1 VLSTTRLDGPACQAL
16 LENTSRVLP
25 PASYRKANETSALL
39 IGHKKEQLSIRCEQ
53 RMMADEKNLKKEDM
67 EIVAFT
73 LIGKGKERFVPE
85 VTEFRPCDWQALR
98 HSYNARENS
107 AIRSSDGKKSLV
119 SQAS

>member
-1 VLSTTRLDGPACQAL
+1 
-16 LENTSRVLP
+16 
-25 PASYRKANETSALL
+25 
-39 IGHKKEQLSIRCEQ
+39 
-53 RMMADEKNLKKEDM
+53 MMADEKNLKKEDM

-73 LIGKGKERFVPE
+73 LIGRGKERFVPE

-98 HSYNARENS
+98 HSYNARVNS

>member
-1 VLSTTRLDGPACQAL
+1 VLDWSSLPGSAGK
-16 LENTSRVLP
+16 TSRLLP
-25 PASYRKANETSALL
+25 PASDRKANETSALV

-73 LIGKGKERFVPE
+73 LIGRAKERFVPE
-85 VTEFRPCDWQALR
+85 VTEFRPFDWQALR
-98 HSYNARENS
+98 HSYNTRENS
-107 AIRSSDGKKSLV
+107 VIRSSGGKKSLV